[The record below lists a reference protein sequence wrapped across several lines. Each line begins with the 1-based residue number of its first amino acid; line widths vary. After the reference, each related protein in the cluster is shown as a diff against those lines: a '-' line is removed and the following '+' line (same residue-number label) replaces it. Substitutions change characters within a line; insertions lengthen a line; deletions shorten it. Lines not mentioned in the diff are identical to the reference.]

1 MLGVSPKFGHTMLN
15 SEDKIRYSKKK
26 IEVKR
31 RMLAQGFARI
41 EVIEMLLEDLNE
53 RELDSLL

>member
-1 MLGVSPKFGHTMLN
+1 MLN